1 MKKLSEYNALEGLAV
16 LGKLTRA
23 VSPFAKN
30 QAFMQKM
37 RDVFTPKNDDLTLSG
52 AVVFIDFVDLIT
64 AEAPDLIIELV
75 AVMSGK
81 DKKAVGKENLLDIA
95 EQAIEMFNDDR
106 LVSFLSKHFSLERS
120 KQPSIS
126 TIASGKK

>member
-23 VSPFAKN
+23 VSPFTKN
-30 QAFMQKM
+30 QDFMQKM
-37 RDVFTPKNDDLTLSG
+37 RDAFTPKGDDLTMSG
-52 AVVFIDFVDLIT
+52 VAVFVEFVDLIT
-64 AEAPDLIIELV
+64 TEASDLVIELV
-75 AVMSGK
+75 AAMSGK

-95 EQAIEMFNDDR
+95 EQAMEMFNDER
-106 LVSFLSKHFSLERS
+106 LASFLSKHFSLERN

-126 TIASGKK
+126 TIAGGKK